1 MKNQATAMIII
12 SALVMAFLFQIEWMF
27 FLAIALTAIVLLTQ
41 ANPAGKSVKHE
52 EKNETEETTEADEDE
67 AADDEEEKEQLI
79 IVKQPVHQHQSE
91 SLQHKIDEE
100 IIGRALAKPW
110 EHIEHNWW
118 KGTSPSYGH
127 KPRKKGDGKKGGH

>member
-1 MKNQATAMIII
+1 M
-12 SALVMAFLFQIEWMF
+12 ALFFQIEWMF

-52 EKNETEETTEADEDE
+52 VEKETQEATETDEEETTEADE
-67 AADDEEEKEQLI
+67 ADEEEKEQLI

-100 IIGRALAKPW
+100 IINRALAKPW
-110 EHIEHNWW
+110 EHIEKNWW